1 MRVKSIG
8 KIAKC
13 TFSEF
18 SEDNVMRLSAA
29 LAYYAMFSIGPI
41 LVIAVGLAGFA
52 FGHETV
58 RRQLDDQ
65 LRGMV
70 GTNATQMIDS
80 MMTAQNN
87 KSSGQSE
94 SSQQQAKRSQKHAS
108 MITTIIGVV
117 ALLFGAGGVFGQLQ
131 DALNTIWGVKSKP
144 GAGLFALIRQRFL
157 SLGMVLVIGFL
168 LLVSLAVSTF
178 LTAVTKSMGSGLPQ
192 GLGQGLSFIV
202 SLAVIS
208 VLFAMI
214 FKFLPDVKVPL
225 RKVWVGAIGTAVL
238 FTIGKELLALYL
250 GRASTTSAY
259 GAAGSVIIVLM
270 WVYYASVI
278 LFFGAEFT
286 QVYAKQTGT
295 HVVPDKYAVPVTQ
308 QERAEQGLG
317 SAEVPRGPRRPDGAL
332 IKTPGMVVR
341 KRPLQFAGMMLVAG
355 FAGGTLLRFK
365 LLRRA
370 VKAYAATRRL

>member
-1 MRVKSIG
+1 MSVKSIT
-8 KIAKC
+8 KVAKC

-18 SEDNVMRLSAA
+18 SEDNVLRLSAA

-41 LVIAVGLAGFA
+41 LVIVVGLAGFA

-58 RRQLDDQ
+58 RRQLDSQ

-80 MMTAQNN
+80 MMTAESQQRTGQ
-87 KSSGQSE
+87 GQSA
-94 SSQQQAKRSQKHAS
+94 QQAHRAQKHAS
-108 MITTIIGVV
+108 IITTIIGIV
-117 ALLFGAGGVFGQLQ
+117 ALLFGAAGVFGQLQ

-144 GAGLFALIRQRFL
+144 GAGLFAMIRQRFL
-157 SLGMVLVIGFL
+157 SLSMVLGIGFL
-168 LLVSLAVSTF
+168 LLVSLAISTF
-178 LTAVTKSMGSGLPQ
+178 LTGITKSMGSALPQ
-192 GLGQGLSFIV
+192 ALGQSFSFIV

-238 FTIGKELLALYL
+238 FTVGKELLALYL

-295 HVVPDKYAVPVTQ
+295 RVVPDKYAVPVTAE
-308 QERAEQGLG
+308 ERAEQGM
-317 SAEVPRGPRRPDGAL
+317 AQADAPRGPRRPDGAPL
-332 IKTPGMVVR
+332 KTPGMVVR
-341 KRPLQFAGMMLVAG
+341 KRPVQFAGMMLVAG
-355 FAGGTLLRFK
+355 FAGGTLLRLK
-365 LLRRA
+365 LLRKA
-370 VKAYAATRRL
+370 MKAYAMTRRL